1 MGIVYT
7 IFFIIIVLLILG
19 VFRSNFFGDDQKL
32 NPLNIFL
39 AIIFIIAFWYFLRW
53 VYRKYKS
60 LHTLT
65 TLADAKISKPVRS
78 SELPNGST
86 NDFTISV
93 WFIVNDWNYRY
104 GDKKILL
111 TRSLNG
117 HGPEISFDAN
127 SNDINIKIDTY
138 KKSSDDTAI
147 NESPSLF
154 NELNSQSQPE
164 PTLTPQ
170 PTPEPEPT
178 PEPTPE
184 PSIPNSDLT
193 LKEAVVKFYNDK
205 TICFRP
211 YLLDILGSA
220 LAKIEPGRNY
230 DKLNKT
236 EFENEI
242 NKTKKILNNIKINKS
257 GNKLFS
263 NSTSNEKTNFID
275 NIFKDEI
282 IQKEINNYGI
292 TKFSDIDNNFSIN
305 MLPQS
310 KIKLKTLK
318 IAEWWAQD
326 NDETIDN
333 YPNYAIDQ
341 LKCDKVENFAGR
353 NIGTNQ
359 HTCTVKNFPLQKWVN
374 LIISVNGHSLDVYID
389 GKLTKTCILPGIA
402 KIDKNQDIILTPD
415 GGFNGFTSH
424 MIYIPTSSNT
434 QEAYNIF
441 MKGHG
446 SAWYNTLFDKYKL
459 KVSLMKDNV
468 ESSSIHI

>member
-1 MGIVYT
+1 MGIAYT
-7 IFFIIIVLLILG
+7 IFFIILVLLILG
-19 VFRSNFFGDDQKL
+19 VFRSSFFGDDQKL

-39 AIIFIIAFWYFLRW
+39 AIIFIIAFWYFLKW

-138 KKSSDDTAI
+138 EKSSDDTAI

-154 NELNSQSQPE
+154 NELKSQPE

-170 PTPEPEPT
+170 PTPEQ
-178 PEPTPE
+178 
-184 PSIPNSDLT
+184 SIPNSNLT
-193 LKEAVVKFYNDK
+193 LKEALVKFYNDK

-211 YLLDILGSA
+211 YLVDIFGSA
-220 LAKIEPGRNY
+220 AAKIDPAMSYN
-230 DKLNKT
+230 KLNKK

-242 NKTKKILNNIKINKS
+242 NKTKNSDFFNNIKINES
-257 GNKLFS
+257 GNKIFS
-263 NSTSNEKTNFID
+263 NSTSKEKTDFID
-275 NIFKDEI
+275 NIFKEKS
-282 IQKEINNYGI
+282 IQKEISKYGI
-292 TKFSDIDNNFSIN
+292 TNFSDIDNNFSIN

-310 KIKLKTLK
+310 KIKLKNLK
-318 IAEWWAQD
+318 IAEWWAED
-326 NDETIDN
+326 NNETIDN

-341 LKCDKVENFAGR
+341 LKCDKVEMWLN
-353 NIGTNQ
+353 
-359 HTCTVKNFPLQKWVN
+359 
-374 LIISVNGHSLDVYID
+374 
-389 GKLTKTCILPGIA
+389 
-402 KIDKNQDIILTPD
+402 
-415 GGFNGFTSH
+415 
-424 MIYIPTSSNT
+424 
-434 QEAYNIF
+434 
-441 MKGHG
+441 
-446 SAWYNTLFDKYKL
+446 
-459 KVSLMKDNV
+459 
-468 ESSSIHI
+468 